1 MRENLDD
8 SLELMFGH
16 EGGYVN
22 RKTDRGGPTKYGITA
37 ATLAAHRGVP
47 KVTAEQVRNLTIDE
61 AESIYR
67 KSYWGPAGGDQL
79 PAGLDYQAFDTG
91 VMSGPKRA
99 VTLLQRTLGLREDG
113 WIGPATLKAI
123 EKYPGGVQM
132 LIRAYSDVRMDF
144 LRSLGG
150 KQGFPSNGRGWT
162 IRVTGK
168 DPLGQ
173 WPDQPGVLGNALAM
187 AKSKPISK
195 PKPSANQIP
204 DKVEDEMGAKAT
216 PGALDAYLKPD
227 VALPLGGAAITAG
240 GTALSSGLDPLRLA
254 LAFGVIVIV
263 ALGAYFA
270 FQRIRR
276 TS

>member
-8 SLELMFGH
+8 SLELIWGH

-22 RKTDRGGPTKYGITA
+22 RKTDRGGPTKFGVTA
-37 ATLAAHRGVP
+37 KTLAAARGVP

-61 AESIYR
+61 AEAIYR

-99 VTLLQRTLGLREDG
+99 VMLLQRTLGLKEDG
-113 WIGPATLKAI
+113 WIGPATLKAV
-123 EKYPGGVQM
+123 EQYPGGLLA
-132 LIRAYSDVRMDF
+132 LIRAYSEVRMDF
-144 LRSLGG
+144 LRGIRG
-150 KQGFPSNGRGWT
+150 PQGFPSNGRGWT

-168 DPLGQ
+168 DPLGE
-173 WPDQPGVLGNALAM
+173 WKDQPGVLGNAIAM
-187 AKSKPISK
+187 AQRQRPKPI
-195 PKPSANQIP
+195 PRVA
-204 DKVEDEMGAKAT
+204 DAKVDDAMSAKAE
-216 PGALDAYLKPD
+216 PGALGAYLKPD

-254 LAFGVIVIV
+254 LAIGVIVIV
-263 ALGAYFA
+263 GLGAYFA